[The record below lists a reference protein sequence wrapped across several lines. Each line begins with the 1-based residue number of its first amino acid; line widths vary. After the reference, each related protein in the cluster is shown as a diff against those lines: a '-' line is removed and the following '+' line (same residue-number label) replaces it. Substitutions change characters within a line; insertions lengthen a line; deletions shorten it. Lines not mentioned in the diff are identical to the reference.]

1 MKKILHSQIDLCL
14 CVAVAIF
21 FIFLSFYSLGPLEA
35 LEKVIYDIQ
44 MRLDLAGN
52 QGDNKIAIINIDEK
66 SLRQIG
72 PWPWPRHVIA
82 EMLDILKKSGAK
94 LVGLSF
100 VISDKEYNEGL
111 KEMNGLRQAII
122 EKSTPFPPEPW
133 LLETVQQAEKRL
145 DNDQI
150 LVETVKRC
158 ENVVLSVQ
166 GEFGK
171 FDSELVL
178 NPGSFLE
185 KNSLRPEL
193 LKAEQ
198 RDLALVNKLKAPFA
212 ELGEASLAVGHA
224 NLSMDLGNRGY
235 LHLPFINYQGH
246 IIPSQAFRLALEYV
260 GKHPEEAFIAG
271 QGIRLQDAIIPIFKG
286 EILIKFKG
294 SSGSFP
300 NYSFADI
307 LNVEKVPSVFN
318 NKIVLIG
325 YTADEA
331 AGIVTPVDNRMAPV
345 ELMANAIEGF
355 LNGRYLTRPNTMGYI
370 EGVLLLLFALICPF
384 LLPRLNALNRLGAI
398 AGLIALT
405 FCMALLAFVFLN
417 IWLKTIYIIL
427 GLVGIYAAFG
437 VKSFVLSQRSINMYS
452 KENIETNRMFGL
464 NLQSQGLL
472 DLAFEKFRK
481 CPLDDS
487 MKDIIYNL
495 GLDYERKRMVNKAVA
510 IYEYITQKDQ
520 NFRDLQERIPKIKNL
535 LGSFAVR
542 QTMTKEDKILMSDVL
557 EVKPTVGRYEILG
570 EIGQGAMGIVY
581 KARDPQLQ
589 RMVAIKTIRFADD
602 FEERKVKEVKARFL
616 REAEIAGKLSHPA
629 IVSIYDAGED
639 YDLTYLA
646 MEFIDGENLVKYTQR
661 KSLLPLKRVLYIIG
675 EAATAIDYA
684 HTQGVVH
691 RDIKPGNIMILKNGK
706 VKVTDFGVAKAVSS
720 SQTRSGIILGTP
732 NYMSPEQI
740 NGQELDGRS
749 DIFSLGVVLF
759 ELLTGQLPFRGKT
772 LTNLF
777 YKITQV
783 KHASVSEL
791 NPSLPKICELIL
803 DKALAKDSGQRFQ
816 RANDLAKYTKA
827 LIAKLEPSKPT
838 AL

>member
-1 MKKILHSQIDLCL
+1 LHSQIDLLL
-14 CVAVAIF
+14 CASVAIL
-21 FIFLSFYSLGPLEA
+21 FIGFSFYSLKPFES
-35 LEKVIYDIQ
+35 LEKVLYDVQ
-44 MRLDLAGN
+44 MRLDLPGN
-52 QGDNKIAIINIDEK
+52 QGDNKIAIVNIDEK

-82 EMLDILKKSGAK
+82 EMLSILKESGTK
-94 LVGLSF
+94 LIGLSF
-100 VISDKEYNEGL
+100 VIADKEHNEGL
-111 KEMNGLRQAII
+111 QEMKGLQQAII
-122 EKSTPFPPEPW
+122 EKSSPFPPESW
-133 LLETVQQAEKRL
+133 LLESIQQAEKRL

-150 LVETVKRC
+150 LVEAVKSC
-158 ENVVLSVQ
+158 GNVILAVQ

-171 FDSELVL
+171 YDSESVL
-178 NPGSFLE
+178 IPGSFLE
-185 KNSLRPEL
+185 KNSLRPEF
-193 LKAEQ
+193 LKVEQ
-198 RDLALVNKLKAPFA
+198 GELAPVNKLKTPFS
-212 ELGEASLAVGHA
+212 ELGEASLAVGHS
-224 NLSMDLGNRGY
+224 NLSMDPNSRGY

-246 IIPSQAFRLALEYV
+246 IIPSQAFRLALEYL

-271 QGIRLQDAIIPIFKG
+271 QGIRLQDEIIPIFKG

-300 NYSFADI
+300 NYSFVDI
-307 LNVEKVPSVFN
+307 LSVKKVPAVFN

-325 YTADEA
+325 YTADETTS
-331 AGIVTPVDNRMAPV
+331 IVTPVDPRMPPV

-355 LNGRYLTRPNTMGYI
+355 LNGRYLTRPNRTVYI
-370 EGVLLLLFALICPF
+370 EAALLLLFALGCSF
-384 LLPRLNALNRLGAI
+384 LLPNLNPLNRLGAV
-398 AGLIALT
+398 AGFIVLT
-405 FCMALLAFVFLN
+405 FCIALSAFAFLN
-417 IWLKTIYIIL
+417 IWFKTVYIIL
-427 GLVGIYAAFG
+427 GLAGVYTAFE
-437 VKSFVLSQRSINMYS
+437 VKSFIQKQHSLDLYS

-464 NLQSQGLL
+464 SLQSQGLL

-495 GLDYERKRMVNKAVA
+495 GLDYERKRMVNKAVSV
-510 IYEYITQKDQ
+510 YEYITQKDK
-520 NFRDLQERIPKIKNL
+520 NFRDLQERIPKIKTL
-535 LGSFAVR
+535 LTSLALR

-589 RMVAIKTIRFADD
+589 RLVAIKTIRFADD
-602 FEERKVKEVKARFL
+602 FEERKVKEIKTRFL
-616 REAEIAGKLSHPA
+616 REAEIAGKLSHPS

-646 MEFIDGENLVKYTQR
+646 MEFVDGENLVKYTQR

-675 EAATAIDYA
+675 EAALAIDYA
-684 HTQGVVH
+684 HTQGVIH

-783 KHASVSEL
+783 RHASVSEL
-791 NPSLPKICELIL
+791 NPQIPKICEQIL
-803 DKALAKDSGQRFQ
+803 DKAMAKDAGQRFQ
-816 RANDLAKYTKA
+816 RANDLARYTKI
-827 LIAKLEPSKPT
+827 LISKLEPSRSIPK
-838 AL
+838 

>member
-1 MKKILHSQIDLCL
+1 
-14 CVAVAIF
+14 
-21 FIFLSFYSLGPLEA
+21 
-35 LEKVIYDIQ
+35 
-44 MRLDLAGN
+44 
-52 QGDNKIAIINIDEK
+52 
-66 SLRQIG
+66 
-72 PWPWPRHVIA
+72 
-82 EMLDILKKSGAK
+82 
-94 LVGLSF
+94 
-100 VISDKEYNEGL
+100 
-111 KEMNGLRQAII
+111 
-122 EKSTPFPPEPW
+122 
-133 LLETVQQAEKRL
+133 
-145 DNDQI
+145 
-150 LVETVKRC
+150 
-158 ENVVLSVQ
+158 
-166 GEFGK
+166 
-171 FDSELVL
+171 
-178 NPGSFLE
+178 
-185 KNSLRPEL
+185 
-193 LKAEQ
+193 
-198 RDLALVNKLKAPFA
+198 
-212 ELGEASLAVGHA
+212 
-224 NLSMDLGNRGY
+224 
-235 LHLPFINYQGH
+235 
-246 IIPSQAFRLALEYV
+246 
-260 GKHPEEAFIAG
+260 
-271 QGIRLQDAIIPIFKG
+271 
-286 EILIKFKG
+286 
-294 SSGSFP
+294 
-300 NYSFADI
+300 
-307 LNVEKVPSVFN
+307 
-318 NKIVLIG
+318 
-325 YTADEA
+325 
-331 AGIVTPVDNRMAPV
+331 
-345 ELMANAIEGF
+345 
-355 LNGRYLTRPNTMGYI
+355 
-370 EGVLLLLFALICPF
+370 
-384 LLPRLNALNRLGAI
+384 
-398 AGLIALT
+398 
-405 FCMALLAFVFLN
+405 
-417 IWLKTIYIIL
+417 L
-427 GLVGIYAAFG
+427 GLAGIYAAFG
-437 VKSFVLSQRSINMYS
+437 VKSFVLSQRSINAYS
-452 KENIETNRMFGL
+452 QENIETNRMFGL
-464 NLQSQGLL
+464 SLQSQGLL

-510 IYEYITQKDQ
+510 IYEYITQQDQ

-535 LGSFAVR
+535 LGSFAAR

-602 FEERKVKEVKARFL
+602 FEERKVKEIKARFL
-616 REAEIAGKLSHPA
+616 REAEIAGKLSHPS

-661 KSLLPLKRVLYIIG
+661 KALLPLKRVLYIIS
-675 EAATAIDYA
+675 EAAAAIDYA
-684 HTQGVVH
+684 HTQGVIH

-791 NPSLPKICELIL
+791 NPSVPRICERIL
-803 DKALAKDSGQRFQ
+803 DKALAKDSSQRFQ
-816 RANDLAKYTKA
+816 RAHDLGKYAKA